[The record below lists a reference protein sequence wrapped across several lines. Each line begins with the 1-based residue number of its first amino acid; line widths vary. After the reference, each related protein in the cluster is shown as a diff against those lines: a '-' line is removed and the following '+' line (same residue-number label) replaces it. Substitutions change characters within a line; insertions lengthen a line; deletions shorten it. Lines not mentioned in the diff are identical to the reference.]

1 MSFQL
6 AGPACACS
14 HRNGWCMPDSP
25 QQPARH
31 EIFEPGNQTRQWK
44 RCHLQLIFPAL
55 EPPFIGISHRD
66 YRIHSI
72 MVGNSGP
79 RTVSVHSVHSVHS
92 VPDAGSSAAMSTS
105 CDHVPVPKMIRLE
118 LSSLITWWPMISP
131 HFSLKN
137 GHLGVPGL
145 VATFTV
151 CELENHHV
159 LLVNQLFLWPCSI
172 AMLVYQRVYPIRH
185 RILKI
190 RGRLNPCCGAKRQS
204 AEKAL
209 TQSSHGRVWWSHSSS
224 EKSAHWKSQ
233 KSHWAGVQ
241 TLVLRQNQ
249 GTWECISHEK
259 ILQKGFSS
267 WMSCLRQKQLLP
279 KWSQFMNR
287 SHTTSWFQSWSIWNG
302 LSMFIISPLSPH
314 DIPIVLA
321 GREGIQ
327 HSHQSH
333 ATL

>member
-1 MSFQL
+1 MENVPSTVDFP
-6 AGPACACS
+6 GIRTS
-14 HRNGWCMPDSP
+14 IHRGFPTGITGFIASWWGNRW
-25 QQPARH
+25 
-31 EIFEPGNQTRQWK
+31 EP
-44 RCHLQLIFPAL
+44 
-55 EPPFIGISHRD
+55 
-66 YRIHSI
+66 
-72 MVGNSGP
+72 NSGP
-79 RTVSVHSVHSVHS
+79 RTVRSIQSIQSEMQDLQQQCPHL
-92 VPDAGSSAAMSTS
+92 ATM
-105 CDHVPVPKMIRLE
+105 CQCPKWSDW
-118 LSSLITWWPMISP
+118 SSLLWLPD
-131 HFSLKN
+131 
-137 GHLGVPGL
+137 GQLGVPGL

-159 LLVNQLFLWPCSI
+159 LLVNQLFLWPFWT
-172 AMLVYQRVYPIRH
+172 AMLVYQRVYPIRR

-259 ILQKGFSS
+259 FLQTGFLS
-267 WMSCLRQKQLLP
+267 WMSCHRQKQLLP

-287 SHTTSWFQSWSIWNG
+287 SHTIPWFQSWSIWNG
-302 LSMFIISPLSPH
+302 LSWFINVYHIPRISSWYSH
-314 DIPIVLA
+314 CT
-321 GREGIQ
+321 GR
-327 HSHQSH
+327 
-333 ATL
+333 